1 MNEGELRRQ
10 IELVRAGVL
19 SRRRF
24 IGQMAQLGL
33 GAPMACA
40 LLTVSGVAMAQAVPP
55 YKPTRRGGGGLL
67 RLLWWQAPT
76 LLNPHFAVGQKDLD
90 ATRIFYEPLAGL
102 DPTGRLHPILATE
115 IPSLENGG
123 VARDGRSVT
132 WRLKR
137 DVT

>member
-1 MNEGELRRQ
+1 MNENQLRAE
-10 IELVRAGVL
+10 IERVRSGKL

-24 IGQMAQLGL
+24 IEKMALLGL
-33 GAPMACA
+33 STPMATA
-40 LLTVSGVAMAQAVPP
+40 LLAVSSIARAQAVPP

-90 ATRIFYEPLAGL
+90 AARIFYEPLAGI
-102 DPTGRLHPILATE
+102 DPMGNPHPILAAE

-123 VARDGRSVT
+123 VARDGLS
-132 WRLKR
+132 
-137 DVT
+137 